1 LATRIPFGP
10 QHPALKE
17 PINFMC
23 EVSDEKVL
31 SVRPRLGYIHRGV
44 EKLAE
49 NRTYNQN
56 LYLIERICGICA
68 FAHVTCF
75 SQAVEEILNIEI
87 PSRAKY
93 IRTIL
98 AEMER
103 IQNHFLWLG
112 DVGHEMGF
120 NTLFMYSW
128 RDRELVLQLIENIS
142 GKRVNYAMNTIG
154 GVRRDITSMIMPS
167 LKEGLNHLEER
178 AKYYTEMCTKDPT
191 VLRRT
196 VGVGMLSPSDALEL
210 CAVGPTIRASGI
222 PRDVRADDP
231 YAAYE
236 EIPFKVITYDGRDVA
251 SRLMVRLDEVLESI
265 SIIRYALDNLP
276 NGDVRVRVPRRVPK
290 GEAVSLVEAPRGED
304 LHYVRADGT
313 EKPVRVKVRAP
324 TLANIPTLC
333 KMLIGENIAD
343 IPVVIAGIDP
353 CIACA
358 ERLVFVDTATR
369 KRWMWNKQELR
380 KYATKWYRK
389 K

>member
-1 LATRIPFGP
+1 
-10 QHPALKE
+10 
-17 PINFMC
+17 MC

-31 SVRPRLGYIHRGV
+31 SVRPRLGYIHRGI

-49 NRTYNQN
+49 ERTYNQD

-87 PSRAKY
+87 PPRARY

-128 RDRELVLQLIENIS
+128 RDREVVLELVETIS

-154 GVRRDITSMIMPS
+154 GVRRDITSIVMTS
-167 LKEGLNHLEER
+167 LKKGLDRLEER
-178 AKYYTEMCTKDPT
+178 AKYYKEVCTRDPT
-191 VLRRT
+191 VLGRT
-196 VGVGMLSPSDALEL
+196 VGVGMLSPSDALDL

-222 PRDVRADDP
+222 PRDVRVDDP
-231 YAAYE
+231 YAAYS
-236 EIPFKVITYDGRDVA
+236 EIPFRVITYDGCDVA
-251 SRLMVRLDEVLESI
+251 SRIMVRLDEMLESFG
-265 SIIRYALDNLP
+265 IIRYALDNLP
-276 NGDVRVRVPRRVPK
+276 SGDVRVRIPRRVPE

-304 LHYVRADGT
+304 LHYVRADGS

-324 TLANIPTLC
+324 TLANIPALC
-333 KMLIGENIAD
+333 KMLIGGNIAD
-343 IPVVIAGIDP
+343 IPVVVAGIDP

-358 ERLVFVDTATR
+358 ERVAFVDTTTR
-369 KRWMWNKQELR
+369 KRWMWNKEELMR
-380 KYATKWYRK
+380 YASRWYQK

>member
-1 LATRIPFGP
+1 
-10 QHPALKE
+10 
-17 PINFMC
+17 MC

-49 NRTYNQN
+49 DRTYNQN

-68 FAHVTCF
+68 FDHVTCF
-75 SQAVEEILNIEI
+75 SQAVEEIFNIEI

-154 GVRRDITSMIMPS
+154 GVRRDITSTIVPS
-167 LKEGLNHLEER
+167 LEKGLNHLEER

-210 CAVGPTIRASGI
+210 CA
-222 PRDVRADDP
+222 
-231 YAAYE
+231 
-236 EIPFKVITYDGRDVA
+236 
-251 SRLMVRLDEVLESI
+251 
-265 SIIRYALDNLP
+265 
-276 NGDVRVRVPRRVPK
+276 
-290 GEAVSLVEAPRGED
+290 
-304 LHYVRADGT
+304 
-313 EKPVRVKVRAP
+313 
-324 TLANIPTLC
+324 
-333 KMLIGENIAD
+333 
-343 IPVVIAGIDP
+343 
-353 CIACA
+353 
-358 ERLVFVDTATR
+358 R
-369 KRWMWNKQELR
+369 KFLSE
-380 KYATKWYRK
+380 
-389 K
+389 